1 MEMFSTR
8 PQIQNFPAGFF
19 RYREKKLVPVSNTK
33 REKYKGS
40 GLGSPYI
47 RFPIKSVLL
56 QLRHQIHGSRCN
68 DIHMLVSDDQQ
79 DPGEISP
86 DCGPCVW
93 ADL

>member
-1 MEMFSTR
+1 MAMFPAR

-19 RYREKKLVPVSNTK
+19 RYREKKLVPVSDTK

-47 RFPIKSVLL
+47 RFPLKSVLL
-56 QLRHQIHGSRCN
+56 QPSHRIHGSRCN

-79 DPGEISP
+79 YPDEIGS
-86 DCGPCVW
+86 DRGPCVW
-93 ADL
+93 ADV